1 MPGKHVTF
9 APEIRV
15 FPLLAPSSP
24 APSTPLSSYSL
35 PTSDEDGPS
44 TPPPPLSLDPYSYS
58 PQRLV
63 PTLGGASINPRLSP
77 STSKYG
83 NSPIIG
89 ADLTYDISQS
99 TAARQM
105 PSGSLFESATY
116 PPLPYMLIVHK
127 RLPWQIKL
135 VPSDPSLGYVTVR
148 DVLSGIPA
156 FLRQSATKA
165 EYDLIPGEQAKSDV
179 SGAYMR
185 RCKDALNF
193 EAERRAGLKRVDFLR
208 SRTRFAGLTGTSQG
222 PQVWEVHTTT

>member
-15 FPLLAPSSP
+15 FPLPAPSSP

-35 PTSDEDGPS
+35 PTTDEDGPS
-44 TPPPPLSLDPYSYS
+44 TPPPSSFDPYSYS
-58 PQRLV
+58 PQRV
-63 PTLGGASINPRLSP
+63 PALSGATINPRLLP
-77 STSKYG
+77 LTSKYG

-99 TAARQM
+99 PAARQI
-105 PSGSLFESATY
+105 PSGAVLEPATY
-116 PPLPYMLIVHK
+116 PPLPHMLIVHK

-135 VPSDPSLGYVTVR
+135 VPSDPSLGYVTIW

-156 FLRQSATKA
+156 FLRQSATKT

-179 SGAYMR
+179 SSAYMR

-193 EAERRAGLKRVDFLR
+193 EAERRAGLKRVDFLQ
-208 SRTRFAGLTGTSQG
+208 SRTKFAGLTGTSKG